1 MNRAVRL
8 DGNPAKLA
16 PMALEDGE
24 MRPIVRT
31 PGVSVLIMTINEEEN
46 LPACLASLDWCDDIV
61 VLDCFSSD
69 RTVEIAR
76 AAGARVVQH
85 AYESELAQRAYGLS
99 RIAYRHPWLYTPDAD
114 EITPPDL
121 RDEMLAIAMDP
132 ARPEAFFRARYKNM
146 FMGRWIKHASLYP
159 TWVTRLI
166 HVDRARWERDV
177 HCKCVGDGP
186 EGKLEAHFIHYSF
199 NKGLHAW
206 LDKHNRYST
215 VEAGI
220 ALQRP
225 ADEKIGWSGLL
236 GRQAAERRR
245 VLKNISYRLPFRST
259 LRFLY
264 MYVLRRGFL
273 DGWQGYAY
281 CKLLAAYEFMIVL
294 KTRELRRRARGLPV

>member
-1 MNRAVRL
+1 MNRAVTL

-76 AAGARVVQH
+76 TGRARVVQH

-199 NKGLHAW
+199 NKGMNAW
-206 LDKHNRYST
+206 YDKHNRYSSSEARET
-215 VEAGI
+215 VTS
-220 ALQRP
+220 LR
-225 ADEKIGWSGLL
+225 EKRVPWRDLLSGVP
-236 GRQAAERRR
+236 EVRRR
-245 VLKNISYRLPFRST
+245 ALKELSMRLPFRPAA
-259 LRFLY
+259 RFVY
-264 MYVLRRGFL
+264 MYVLRGGFL
-273 DGWQGYAY
+273 DGREGYHY
-281 CKLLAAYEFMIVL
+281 CQLLAAYEYMIVI
-294 KTRELRRRARGLPV
+294 KTEELRRRENGLPV